1 MGDRILQVNNLRK
14 SFGGLVAV
22 NDLDFSLKPG
32 EILGLIGPNGS
43 GKTTLFNLIAG
54 VHRPDRGTVF
64 LGEKE
69 ITGLP
74 SHEISAMGVARTF
87 QIPLPFHR
95 FTVFENILVARYF
108 GSAPARTRHD
118 AFREAEEILDFIQL
132 SSKRDVLSSSL
143 GVLDRKRLELGRA
156 LATRPRVLL
165 LDEIMGGL
173 NPTEVLSAM
182 ALVRSVRD
190 SGVAVIFVEHVM
202 RAVLGISDRV
212 VVLYTGSKLFEGA
225 PSEAVNDARVI
236 ECYLGVRRNAKA

>member
-1 MGDRILQVNNLRK
+1 MSDRILQIQNLRK

-22 NDLDFSLKPG
+22 NDLEFSLKPG

-54 VHRPDRGTVF
+54 VHRPDKGTIF
-64 LGEKE
+64 LGEKD
-69 ITGLP
+69 ITGIP
-74 SHEISAMGVARTF
+74 SHAICAMGIARTF

-95 FTVFENILVARYF
+95 FTVLENIQVARYF
-108 GSAPARTRHD
+108 GSAPARTRQE
-118 AFREAEEILDFIQL
+118 ALREADKILDFIQL
-132 SSKRDVLSSSL
+132 SPKRGVVSSRL

-156 LATRPRVLL
+156 LATKPRVLL

-182 ALVRSVRD
+182 TLVRRVRD
-190 SGVAVIFVEHVM
+190 SGVAVVFVEHVM
-202 RAVLGISDRV
+202 KAVLGISDRV
-212 VVLYTGSKLFEGA
+212 IVLHTGSKLFQGT

-236 ECYLGVRRNAKA
+236 ECYLGVRRNAEA